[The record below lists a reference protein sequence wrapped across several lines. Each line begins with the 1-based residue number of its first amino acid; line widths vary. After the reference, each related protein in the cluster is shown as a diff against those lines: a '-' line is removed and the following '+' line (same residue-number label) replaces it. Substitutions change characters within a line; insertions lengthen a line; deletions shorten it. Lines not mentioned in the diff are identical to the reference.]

1 MKRKKR
7 IERIENNLN
16 EISIHDSNIAS
27 AMIKYD
33 KYIEAERNYKLAL
46 HADNVALYKDK
57 KIRKKL
63 IKKGSEYCYP
73 QEALEM
79 VKEISNREHFDASSI
94 SEGEI
99 LKLQQLELFI
109 ENREHINDGYV
120 EKNIVNK
127 LLLDGG
133 IGGGENVT

>member
-109 ENREHINDGYV
+109 ENRDFRWYW
-120 EKNIVNK
+120 
-127 LLLDGG
+127 
-133 IGGGENVT
+133 

>member
-1 MKRKKR
+1 M
-7 IERIENNLN
+7 L
-16 EISIHDSNIAS
+16 ST
-27 AMIKYD
+27 
-33 KYIEAERNYKLAL
+33 
-46 HADNVALYKDK
+46 
-57 KIRKKL
+57 
-63 IKKGSEYCYP
+63 
-73 QEALEM
+73 EALEM

>member
-1 MKRKKR
+1 
-7 IERIENNLN
+7 
-16 EISIHDSNIAS
+16 
-27 AMIKYD
+27 MIKYD

>member
-133 IGGGENVT
+133 IGGGENGT